1 MKVNPA
7 KLGALLAFLGVGL
20 GAFGTH
26 TLSGVLTPE
35 RLETFETAV
44 RYQMFHALALLALG
58 ALVVQIPSAQIQRA
72 AWLLFAGTV
81 IFSGSLYLLIATD
94 ISWLGAVTP
103 VGGVLQLAGWGLLF
117 FNLSRRAEGDS
128 SPRSRELSRK
138 VTD

>member
-1 MKVNPA
+1 MNSARLNPA
-7 KLGALLAFLGVGL
+7 RLGALLAFLGVGL

-26 TLSGVLTPE
+26 GLSDVLTPE

-58 ALVVQIPSAQIQRA
+58 ALPAETRRA

-81 IFSGSLYLLIATD
+81 IFSGSLYLLVATD

-103 VGGVLQLAGWGLLF
+103 VGGLLQLAGWGLLF
-117 FNLSRRAEGDS
+117 FSLSRRGEGDS
-128 SPRSRELSRK
+128 SSRTSLSRK
-138 VTD
+138 VAE